1 MSSVQAF
8 TEDLKFEVKIA
19 SFYELNRETRMDLVR
34 AMSALMEAKGKEHG
48 FLVWRAQML
57 TQEGKL

>member
-19 SFYELNRETRMDLVR
+19 SFYEPNRETRMDLVR
-34 AMSALMEAKGKEHG
+34 SLSALMEAKGKEHN